1 MQYIHCGLSLS
12 DVLNDGSDHDGVEV
26 KARVS

>member
-12 DVLNDGSDHDGVEV
+12 GVLNDGSDDDGVEV
-26 KARVS
+26 KARD